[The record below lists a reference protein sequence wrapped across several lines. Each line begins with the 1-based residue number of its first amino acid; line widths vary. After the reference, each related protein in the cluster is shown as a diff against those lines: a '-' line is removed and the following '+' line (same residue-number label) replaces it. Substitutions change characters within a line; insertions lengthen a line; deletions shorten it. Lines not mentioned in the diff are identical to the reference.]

1 VGVVVCGAGRS
12 VDAVVVSGKKKVL
25 MWLLLC
31 TLSVGF
37 RVPVL
42 TLMRVLMQCRLLFL
56 AWFRRRC

>member
-1 VGVVVCGAGRS
+1 

-42 TLMRVLMQCRLLFL
+42 TVDAGADAVSASFSCLVPTMVLTV
-56 AWFRRRC
+56 